1 MRIVVLFPTVE
12 EAKGFLL
19 SEPHVPVFIS
29 GRGPVQTAAAV
40 VRAVKARK
48 PHLVVLAGTA
58 AACDRMLPL
67 GEAVEVTSRF
77 EAELAAAERR
87 IYRTAVRNSG
97 FPASLRPR
105 RQPCGRIGRTDR
117 CIGAAEC
124 SAPNIRPPRRTAAG
138 GMPERYT
145 IPGLPARN
153 RQRISILYKSL

>member
-29 GRGPVQTAAAV
+29 GRGGS
-40 VRAVKARK
+40 RAGGR
-48 PHLVVLAGTA
+48 
-58 AACDRMLPL
+58 R
-67 GEAVEVTSRF
+67 
-77 EAELAAAERR
+77 AER
-87 IYRTAVRNSG
+87 
-97 FPASLRPR
+97 PR
-105 RQPCGRIGRTDR
+105 ETEWRIGRTDR
-117 CIGAAEC
+117 RIGAAER